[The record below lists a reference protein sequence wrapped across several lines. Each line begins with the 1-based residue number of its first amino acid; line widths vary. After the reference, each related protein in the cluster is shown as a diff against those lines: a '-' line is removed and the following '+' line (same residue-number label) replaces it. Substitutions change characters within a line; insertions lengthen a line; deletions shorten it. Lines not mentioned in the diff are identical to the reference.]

1 MEEFNYLPHLTYRGR
16 ESFQSLMGYR
26 LCVERRSARKS
37 TDVTQVLRWLMKE
50 VGVNNLSQLQKKIDE
65 GTCTGYLKQYF
76 NTGAK
81 PSSKP
86 KLMTIANMILF
97 LESAYDAKLLT
108 DRVALGSMLIEADK
122 DEVLGHLAAVWRSKK
137 YPYPANQAEWDK
149 AWRLVEIEANKLWDR
164 RKQWHKELVLI
175 AIESKANRVEDLE
188 DPESETVVRE
198 MPHPQGYVAGQT
210 ITGARAWVEASSEDP
225 TQ

>member
-1 MEEFNYLPHLTYRGR
+1 MEDFNYLPHLAYRGR
-16 ESFQSLMGYR
+16 ESFQSLMVYR
-26 LCVERRSARKS
+26 LLPECRSARKS
-37 TDVTQVLRWLMKE
+37 TDVTQVLRWLMNG
-50 VGVNNLSQLQKKIDE
+50 VGVKNLSQLQSKIADE
-65 GTCTGYLKQYF
+65 AYKGYLKQYL
-76 NTGAK
+76 NTGFK

-97 LESAYDAKLLT
+97 LKSAYDAKLLT
-108 DRVALGSMLIEADK
+108 DKVALGSMLIELDK
-122 DEVLGHLAAVWRSKK
+122 DEVLGHLAAAWRSKK

-164 RKQWHKELVLI
+164 RKQWHQELVLI